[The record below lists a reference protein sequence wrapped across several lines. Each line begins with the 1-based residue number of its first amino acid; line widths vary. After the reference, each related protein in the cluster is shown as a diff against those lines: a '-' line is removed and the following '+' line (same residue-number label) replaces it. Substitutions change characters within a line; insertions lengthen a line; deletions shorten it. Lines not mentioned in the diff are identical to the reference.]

1 MHGLVRGMGHDC
13 HMTTAL
19 AELPLVNGRHRNR
32 ALAAARRAQAV
43 QLKASGLTYAAIAT
57 EMGYANRGTVY
68 RIISEALKAQNV
80 EAVEQLRNLEVAR
93 LDTLQR
99 AMWPAA
105 MAGDVHAA
113 SVVTRVIM
121 TRSRLLG
128 LDCAGGLGVDISKPR
143 TLVVPPAT

>member
-1 MHGLVRGMGHDC
+1 
-13 HMTTAL
+13 MTTAL
-19 AELPLVNGRHRNR
+19 AELPLVHGRHKNR

-57 EMGYANRGTVY
+57 EMGYANRGTIY

-93 LDTLQR
+93 LDKLQL
-99 AMWPAA
+99 AMWAAA

-113 SVVTRVIM
+113 SVVTRIIV
-121 TRSRLLG
+121 TRCRLLG
-128 LDCAGGLGVDISKPR
+128 LEGPNVLAVDAMKPR
-143 TLVVPPAT
+143 TLVVPPGA